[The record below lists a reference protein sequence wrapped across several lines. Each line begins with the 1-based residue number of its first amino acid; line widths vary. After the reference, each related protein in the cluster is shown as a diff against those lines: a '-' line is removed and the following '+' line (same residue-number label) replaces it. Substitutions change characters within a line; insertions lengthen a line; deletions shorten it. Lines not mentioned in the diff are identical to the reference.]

1 MSHFAT
7 LCYKEEEGLTLHLR
21 AQQTTLHN
29 GYTKLDSPLTL
40 RPFSVEVIS
49 ACTARNGNYTPSP
62 SPYVPSPYVA
72 EG

>member
-21 AQQTTLHN
+21 AQQMTLHN

-49 ACTARNGNYTPSP
+49 ARTARSRNYTPFPLLNMP
-62 SPYVPSPYVA
+62 SPP
-72 EG
+72 